1 MLVVDQPVVRRR
13 LARMLRLF
21 PMLGIED
28 LARRLGAQ
36 HGFWITEQ
44 NDGSGPHLELI
55 GSLVTR
61 EMVTAASRNRQPA
74 LYVERRSPRPQP
86 RLNIETSSAIVVPH
100 VDEFGEVSDVAV
112 FVRRSRSP
120 FEPRHLDEAIAWTAS
135 QTRPASVF
143 ADSSSVA

>member
-1 MLVVDQPVVRRR
+1 MLVVDQPGVRTR

-21 PMLGIED
+21 PMLEIED

-36 HGFWITEQ
+36 QGFWVTDRI
-44 NDGSGPHLELI
+44 DGSGLQLDLM
-55 GSLVTR
+55 GGVVTR
-61 EMVTAASRNRQPA
+61 EMVTAASRQRQPA

-86 RLNIETSSAIVVPH
+86 RLNIETSSAIVVPR

-135 QTRPASVF
+135 QNRPGSVL
-143 ADSSSVA
+143 ADSTSVA